1 MRKILVAMLFASVV
15 SGSIQG
21 RSWAQQRPVS
31 ELERRKL
38 VLQGTKLWGVYC
50 NQCHNARPASEKAP
64 YEWDIEMMHMRSLGN
79 IPAGDMRAI
88 LEYLKSR

>member
-1 MRKILVAMLFASVV
+1 MRKILIAMLFAGVAFASTW
-15 SGSIQG
+15 GQP
-21 RSWAQQRPVS
+21 WAQQQPVS

-38 VLQGTKLWGVYC
+38 VLMGTKLWGVYC

-79 IPAGDMRAI
+79 IPAADMRAI